1 MDLLLSRRHGMKNHT
16 IRLLICLTCIM
27 VFVAAGAAIAAEH
40 TYQLKV
46 DGCWT

>member
-1 MDLLLSRRHGMKNHT
+1 MKKNSVRLILS
-16 IRLLICLTCIM
+16 LVCIM
-27 VFVAAGAAIAAEH
+27 MFVAAGAAFAAER